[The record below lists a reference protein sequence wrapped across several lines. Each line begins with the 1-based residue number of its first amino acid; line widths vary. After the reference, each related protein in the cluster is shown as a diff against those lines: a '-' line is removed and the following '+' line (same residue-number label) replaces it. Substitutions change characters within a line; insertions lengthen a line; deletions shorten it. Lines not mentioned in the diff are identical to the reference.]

1 MDPTVR
7 NMSIGTKTEI
17 SASNFETDV
26 ESVRTEPSFRLYRLI
41 DSARLGLTILGL
53 AAGLTIL
60 GVSANALT
68 VYNATYVPQ
77 DWLLQLWPANFD
89 VRPTVA
95 LVVGSAIVVVANLIS
110 LIASK
115 IPAVRPL
122 PSICL
127 LVLFDFAFFG
137 SGANGHYVN
146 QARGN
151 AAVKAAVTFTP
162 PAIALMAAII
172 AMSFFYGVNA
182 STTNDS
188 LQSWTCRW
196 KDVTMNVQPHFG
208 TLCKQSKAG
217 VGLSVML
224 VPVEAIILGLA
235 AYQFTLE
242 RRLNSSARGPGRK
255 TGSPTL
261 S

>member
-1 MDPTVR
+1 MESSTR

-17 SASNFETDV
+17 SASNFEADV
-26 ESVRTEPSFRLYRLI
+26 ESVRTEPSFRIYRLI
-41 DSARLGLTILGL
+41 DSARLGLTVLGL
-53 AAGLTIL
+53 AAALTIL
-60 GVSANALT
+60 GVSADALA
-68 VYNATYVPQ
+68 VFHATYVPE

-89 VRPTVA
+89 MRPTVA
-95 LVVGSAIVVVANLIS
+95 LVVGSALVIGANLVS
-110 LIASK
+110 LIAGK
-115 IPAVRPL
+115 L
-122 PSICL
+122 PTT
-127 LVLFDFAFFG
+127 
-137 SGANGHYVN
+137 
-146 QARGN
+146 RRN
-151 AAVKAAVTFTP
+151 AAVKAAITFVP
-162 PAIALMAAII
+162 PAIALVAAII

-208 TLCKQSKAG
+208 TLCKQSRAG
-217 VGLSVML
+217 VALSVML

-242 RRLNSSARGPGRK
+242 KRFDLGARGPSRK
-255 TGSPTL
+255 AGSPAL

>member
-1 MDPTVR
+1 MESSGR

-17 SASNFETDV
+17 SASNFEADA
-26 ESVRTEPSFRLYRLI
+26 ESVRTNLSFRIYRLI
-41 DSARLGLTILGL
+41 DSARLGLTVLGL

-60 GVSANALT
+60 GVSADSLA
-68 VYNATYVPQ
+68 VFHATYVPE
-77 DWLLQLWPANFD
+77 DWLLQLWPANLD

-95 LVVGSAIVVVANLIS
+95 LVVGSALVIVANLVS
-110 LIASK
+110 LIAGK
-115 IPAVRPL
+115 IPTVRRP
-122 PSICL
+122 PSLFL
-127 LVLFDFAFFG
+127 L
-137 SGANGHYVN
+137 
-146 QARGN
+146 N
-151 AAVKAAVTFTP
+151 ATVRAAITFVP
-162 PAIALMAAII
+162 PAIALIAATI
-172 AMSFFYGVNA
+172 AMSFFYRVNA

-208 TLCKQSKAG
+208 TLCKQSRAG
-217 VGLSVML
+217 VALSVML

-242 RRLNSSARGPGRK
+242 KRFDLGARGPSRRK
-255 TGSPTL
+255 AGSPAL

>member
-41 DSARLGLTILGL
+41 DSARLSLTILGL

-95 LVVGSAIVVVANLIS
+95 LVVGSALVVVANLIS
-110 LIASK
+110 LLASK
-115 IPAVRPL
+115 IPA
-122 PSICL
+122 
-127 LVLFDFAFFG
+127 
-137 SGANGHYVN
+137 
-146 QARGN
+146 ARGN
-151 AAVKAAVTFTP
+151 AAVKAAVAFTP

-182 STTNDS
+182 SMTDDS

>member
-1 MDPTVR
+1 
-7 NMSIGTKTEI
+7 MSIGTKTEI

-26 ESVRTEPSFRLYRLI
+26 ESVRTEPNFRLYRLI
-41 DSARLGLTILGL
+41 DSTRLGLTILGL

-60 GVSANALT
+60 GVSADAIA

-77 DWLLQLWPANFD
+77 DWSLQLWPANFD
-89 VRPTVA
+89 MRPTLA
-95 LVVGSAIVVVANLIS
+95 LVVGSALVVVANLIS
-110 LIASK
+110 LIAGK
-115 IPAVRPL
+115 IPA
-122 PSICL
+122 
-127 LVLFDFAFFG
+127 
-137 SGANGHYVN
+137 
-146 QARGN
+146 ARGN
-151 AAVKAAVTFTP
+151 AAVKAGVGFAP
-162 PAIALMAAII
+162 PAVALIAAII

-208 TLCKQSKAG
+208 TLCKQSRAG

-235 AYQFTLE
+235 VYQLTLE
-242 RRLNSSARGPGRK
+242 RRFNLNARGPGRK
-255 TGSPTL
+255 TGSPAL

>member
-1 MDPTVR
+1 MESSGR

-17 SASNFETDV
+17 SASNFEADA
-26 ESVRTEPSFRLYRLI
+26 ESVRTNPSFRIYRLL
-41 DSARLGLTILGL
+41 DSARLGLTVLSL

-60 GVSANALT
+60 GVSADALA
-68 VYNATYVPQ
+68 VFHATYVPE

-89 VRPTVA
+89 MRPTVA
-95 LVVGSAIVVVANLIS
+95 LVVGSALVIVANLVS
-110 LIASK
+110 LIAGK
-115 IPAVRPL
+115 LPTVRRPPVSL
-122 PSICL
+122 CCICFL
-127 LVLFDFAFFG
+127 ALKTNGCD
-137 SGANGHYVN
+137 ANK
-146 QARGN
+146 ARRN
-151 AAVKAAVTFTP
+151 VAVKAAFTFVP
-162 PAIALMAAII
+162 PAIALIAAII

-208 TLCKQSKAG
+208 TLCKQSRAG
-217 VGLSVML
+217 VALSVML

-242 RRLNSSARGPGRK
+242 KGFDLGARGLSRK
-255 TGSPTL
+255 AGSPAL

>member
-1 MDPTVR
+1 MDPTTR

-26 ESVRTEPSFRLYRLI
+26 ESVRTEPNFRLYCLI
-41 DSARLGLTILGL
+41 DSTRLGLTILGL

-60 GVSANALT
+60 GVSADALA

-77 DWLLQLWPANFD
+77 DWFLQLWPANFD
-89 VRPTVA
+89 MRPTVA
-95 LVVGSAIVVVANLIS
+95 LVVGSALVVVANLIS
-110 LIASK
+110 LIAGK
-115 IPAVRPL
+115 IPA
-122 PSICL
+122 
-127 LVLFDFAFFG
+127 
-137 SGANGHYVN
+137 
-146 QARGN
+146 ARGN
-151 AAVKAAVTFTP
+151 AAVKAGVRFAP
-162 PAIALMAAII
+162 PAIALIAAII

-208 TLCKQSKAG
+208 TLCKQSRAG

-235 AYQFTLE
+235 VYQFTLE
-242 RRLNSSARGPGRK
+242 RRFNLNARGPGRK
-255 TGSPTL
+255 TGSPAL